1 MKIAVLGSGSWGT
14 ALGQVL
20 AEKGHEV
27 VLWGREDYIADEI
40 NQAHTNSHFL
50 PGINLPATIV
60 ATTDLKAALDQ
71 AAVLLFVL
79 PTKAIRS
86 VARQVAS
93 YLSQSDVQ
101 PLLVH
106 ATKGLEQGTH
116 LRVSQMI
123 EEEIP
128 RQDYQDLVVLSGP
141 SHAEEVARHDLT
153 TVTAACPNLQAA
165 EKVQALFK
173 NHYFRIYT
181 NTDVI
186 GVEMGAALKNI
197 IALGAGVLA
206 GAGYGDNAKAAL
218 VTRGLAEISRM
229 GIKLGADPLTFV
241 GLSGVG
247 DLVVTCTSPHSRNWQ
262 AGNLLAKGYSKEA
275 IEEEIQMVVEG
286 IATCQSAYELAKE
299 SGIEMPIT
307 EALYGLIYEGAQVKE
322 GLLRLMTRD
331 GKQEASLSQAHY

>member
-20 AEKGHEV
+20 AENGHEV

-50 PGINLPATIV
+50 PGINLPVTIV

-71 AAVLLFVL
+71 ATVLLFVL

-93 YLSQSDVQ
+93 YLSQSDAQ
-101 PLLVH
+101 LLLVH

-123 EEEIP
+123 EEEIQ

-181 NTDVI
+181 NTDVV

>member
-20 AEKGHEV
+20 AENGHEV
-27 VLWGREDYIADEI
+27 VLWGREDHIADEI

-71 AAVLLFVL
+71 ATVLLFVL

-93 YLSQSDVQ
+93 YLSQSDAQ

-181 NTDVI
+181 NTDVV

>member
-20 AEKGHEV
+20 AENGHEV

-71 AAVLLFVL
+71 AVVLLFVL

-93 YLSQSDVQ
+93 YLSQSDAQ

-153 TVTAACPNLQAA
+153 TVTAACLNLQAA

-331 GKQEASLSQAHY
+331 GKQEASLSQAHF

>member
-20 AEKGHEV
+20 AENGHEV
-27 VLWGREDYIADEI
+27 VLWGREDHIADEI

-50 PGINLPATIV
+50 PGINLPTAIV

-71 AAVLLFVL
+71 ATVLLFVL

-93 YLSQSDVQ
+93 YLSQSDAQ

-123 EEEIP
+123 EEEIS

-181 NTDVI
+181 NTDVV

>member
-20 AEKGHEV
+20 AENGHEV
-27 VLWGREDYIADEI
+27 VLWGREDHIADEI

-50 PGINLPATIV
+50 PGINLPTTIV

-71 AAVLLFVL
+71 ATVLLFVL

-93 YLSQSDVQ
+93 YLSQSDAQ

-153 TVTAACPNLQAA
+153 TVTAACPNLKAA

-181 NTDVI
+181 NTDVV

>member
-20 AEKGHEV
+20 AENGHEV
-27 VLWGREDYIADEI
+27 VLWGREDHIADEI

-71 AAVLLFVL
+71 ATVLLFVL

-93 YLSQSDVQ
+93 YLSQSDAQ

-153 TVTAACPNLQAA
+153 TVTAACPNLKAA

-181 NTDVI
+181 NTDVV

>member
-20 AEKGHEV
+20 AENGHEV

-71 AAVLLFVL
+71 ATVLLFVL

-93 YLSQSDVQ
+93 YLSQSDAQ

-123 EEEIP
+123 ESEIP

-181 NTDVI
+181 NTDVV

>member
-20 AEKGHEV
+20 AENGHEV
-27 VLWGREDYIADEI
+27 VLWGREDHIADEI

-71 AAVLLFVL
+71 AAVLLFAL

-93 YLSQSDVQ
+93 YLSQSDAQ

-123 EEEIP
+123 EEEIQ

-181 NTDVI
+181 NTDVV

>member
-20 AEKGHEV
+20 AENGHEV

-71 AAVLLFVL
+71 ATVLLFVL

-93 YLSQSDVQ
+93 YLSQSDAQ

-181 NTDVI
+181 NTDVV

-331 GKQEASLSQAHY
+331 GKQEASLSQAHF

>member
-20 AEKGHEV
+20 AENGHEV
-27 VLWGREDYIADEI
+27 VLWGREDHIADEI

-50 PGINLPATIV
+50 PGINLPTSIV

-71 AAVLLFVL
+71 ATVLLFVL

-93 YLSQSDVQ
+93 YLSQSDAQ

-123 EEEIP
+123 ESEIP

-181 NTDVI
+181 NTDVV

>member
-20 AEKGHEV
+20 AENGHEV
-27 VLWGREDYIADEI
+27 VLWGREDHIADEI

-50 PGINLPATIV
+50 PGINLPTDIV

-71 AAVLLFVL
+71 ATVLLFVL

-93 YLSQSDVQ
+93 YLSQSDAH

-123 EEEIP
+123 EAEIP

-181 NTDVI
+181 NTDVV

>member
-20 AEKGHEV
+20 AENGHEV

-50 PGINLPATIV
+50 PGINLPTTIV
-60 ATTDLKAALDQ
+60 ATTDLKAALEQ
-71 AAVLLFVL
+71 ATVLLFVL

-93 YLSQSDVQ
+93 YLSQSDAQ

-181 NTDVI
+181 NTDVV

>member
-1 MKIAVLGSGSWGT
+1 M
-14 ALGQVL
+14 
-20 AEKGHEV
+20 AENGHEV
-27 VLWGREDYIADEI
+27 VLWGREDHIADEI
-40 NQAHTNSHFL
+40 NQVHTNSHFL
-50 PGINLPATIV
+50 PGINLPTTIV

-71 AAVLLFVL
+71 ATVLLFVL

-93 YLSQSDVQ
+93 YLSQSDAQ

-181 NTDVI
+181 NTDVV

>member
-20 AEKGHEV
+20 AENGHEV
-27 VLWGREDYIADEI
+27 VLWGREDHIADEI

-50 PGINLPATIV
+50 PGINLPTAIV
-60 ATTDLKAALDQ
+60 ATTDLKASLDQ

-93 YLSQSDVQ
+93 YLSQSDAH

-181 NTDVI
+181 NTDVV

>member
-20 AEKGHEV
+20 AENGHEV
-27 VLWGREDYIADEI
+27 VLWGREDHIADEI

-71 AAVLLFVL
+71 ATVLLFVL

-93 YLSQSDVQ
+93 YLSQSDAQ

-181 NTDVI
+181 NTDVV

-331 GKQEASLSQAHY
+331 GKQEASLSQTHY

>member
-1 MKIAVLGSGSWGT
+1 
-14 ALGQVL
+14 
-20 AEKGHEV
+20 
-27 VLWGREDYIADEI
+27 
-40 NQAHTNSHFL
+40 
-50 PGINLPATIV
+50 
-60 ATTDLKAALDQ
+60 
-71 AAVLLFVL
+71 
-79 PTKAIRS
+79 
-86 VARQVAS
+86 
-93 YLSQSDVQ
+93 
-101 PLLVH
+101 
-106 ATKGLEQGTH
+106 
-116 LRVSQMI
+116 MI

-181 NTDVI
+181 NTDVV

>member
-20 AEKGHEV
+20 AENGHEV
-27 VLWGREDYIADEI
+27 VLWGREDHIADEI

-50 PGINLPATIV
+50 PGINLPTAIV

-71 AAVLLFVL
+71 AAVVLLVL

-93 YLSQSDVQ
+93 YLSQSDAQ

-123 EEEIP
+123 EAEIP

-181 NTDVI
+181 NTDVV

>member
-20 AEKGHEV
+20 AENGHEV
-27 VLWGREDYIADEI
+27 VLWGREDHIADEI

-50 PGINLPATIV
+50 PGINLPTDIV

-71 AAVLLFVL
+71 ATVLLFVL

-93 YLSQSDVQ
+93 YLSQSDAQ

-165 EKVQALFK
+165 EKVQALFM

-181 NTDVI
+181 NTDVV

>member
-20 AEKGHEV
+20 AENGHEV
-27 VLWGREDYIADEI
+27 VLWGREDHIADEI

-71 AAVLLFVL
+71 ATVLLFVL

-93 YLSQSDVQ
+93 YLSQSDAH

-123 EEEIP
+123 EAEIP

-181 NTDVI
+181 NTDVV

>member
-20 AEKGHEV
+20 AENGHEV
-27 VLWGREDYIADEI
+27 VLWGREDHIADEI

-50 PGINLPATIV
+50 PGINLPTTIV

-71 AAVLLFVL
+71 ATVLLFVL

-93 YLSQSDVQ
+93 YLSQSDAH

-123 EEEIP
+123 EAEIP

-181 NTDVI
+181 NTDVV

>member
-20 AEKGHEV
+20 AENGHEV
-27 VLWGREDYIADEI
+27 VLWGREDHIADEI

-50 PGINLPATIV
+50 SGINLPTTIV

-71 AAVLLFVL
+71 ATVLLFVL

-93 YLSQSDVQ
+93 YLSQSDAQ

-181 NTDVI
+181 NTDVV

-331 GKQEASLSQAHY
+331 GKQEASLSQVHY

>member
-20 AEKGHEV
+20 AENGHEV
-27 VLWGREDYIADEI
+27 VLWGREDHIADEI

-50 PGINLPATIV
+50 PGINLPTAIV
-60 ATTDLKAALDQ
+60 ATTDLKEALDQ
-71 AAVLLFVL
+71 ATVLLFVL

-93 YLSQSDVQ
+93 YLSQSDAQ

-123 EEEIP
+123 EAEIP

-181 NTDVI
+181 NTDVV

>member
-20 AEKGHEV
+20 AENGHEV

-71 AAVLLFVL
+71 ATVLLFVL

-93 YLSQSDVQ
+93 YLSQSDAQ

-181 NTDVI
+181 NTDVV

>member
-20 AEKGHEV
+20 AENGHEV
-27 VLWGREDYIADEI
+27 VLWGREDHIADEI

-93 YLSQSDVQ
+93 YLSQSDAQ

-123 EEEIP
+123 EAEIP
-128 RQDYQDLVVLSGP
+128 RPDYQDLVVLSGP

-181 NTDVI
+181 NTDVV

-307 EALYGLIYEGAQVKE
+307 EALYGLIYQGAQVKE